1 MNKLDKF
8 INWAC
13 GKTDEFPFFKDFEEV
28 EMPKMSEEHEYNL
41 DGSPRSEVDELI
53 QRYGI

>member
-28 EMPKMSEEHEYNL
+28 KMPIIPEEREYNL
-41 DGSPRSEVDELI
+41 DGSSRSEVDELI